1 MMRTIRNTGLT
12 ILLSGALSGPALAAT
27 CTMTVVGAD
36 ILDDASCTLTRGRG
50 LTQVQVEGGGTI
62 DVRRSIMS
70 TRFIADQLSTGR
82 KRQAS
87 TSFGQVVTSV
97 DQDHKT
103 CFFNYKAVLCVEE

>member
-1 MMRTIRNTGLT
+1 
-12 ILLSGALSGPALAAT
+12 
-27 CTMTVVGAD
+27 
-36 ILDDASCTLTRGRG
+36 
-50 LTQVQVEGGGTI
+50 
-62 DVRRSIMS
+62 MS

>member
-1 MMRTIRNTGLT
+1 
-12 ILLSGALSGPALAAT
+12 
-27 CTMTVVGAD
+27 MTVVGAD

-87 TSFGQVVTSV
+87 TLFGQVVTSV